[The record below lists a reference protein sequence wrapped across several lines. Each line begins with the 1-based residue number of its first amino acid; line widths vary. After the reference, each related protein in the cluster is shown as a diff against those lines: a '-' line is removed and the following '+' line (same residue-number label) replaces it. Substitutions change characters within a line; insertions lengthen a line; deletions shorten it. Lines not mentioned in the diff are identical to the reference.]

1 MTPEQSVTLFGALIG
16 LIGAIAFLIRT
27 VSNIWVNK
35 SKIEALNAQIDSDR
49 EGVDTRTR
57 ELVNRMLE
65 QSNQE
70 IQKLRGEV
78 LALQLDNA
86 RYVERESGSNQRMT
100 EMQGRI
106 DILIGNVAELRVQ
119 LTSEQTMSRQQKAE
133 YELRLSEKDAE
144 LTRVNALYQACVASK
159 EAVPG

>member
-1 MTPEQSVTLFGALIG
+1 MTPEQSVTLFGALIA
-16 LIGAIAFLIRT
+16 LIGAVTFLIRT

-35 SKIEALNAQIDSDR
+35 SKIESLNAQIESDR
-49 EGVDTRTR
+49 DQVDNRTR
-57 ELVNRMLE
+57 DLVNKMLE
-65 QSNQE
+65 QSNLE

-86 RYVERESGSNQRMT
+86 RYVERESVSNQRMT